1 MESKSYMIEI
11 NKILTSMGQR
21 TFLLRFLESA
31 GVCLLERAVNNEEQK
46 KKNLLLK
53 KNDKP

>member
-46 KKNLLLK
+46 KKK
-53 KNDKP
+53 KSATQKER